1 MRFAADHD
9 VLISRCAWHPRYY
22 GHSRL
27 LGISNWRGLRID
39 FTEGICPKCAA
50 RVRVVRQRRVAGG
63 PPTARRGD
71 RLSGVIVVAL
81 AVLTGIVLIARP
93 ANEGSVPLEVAD
105 LLPRAVTAAQTIP
118 ASAGPPPP
126 ARARRPQAAPATT
139 TPLSRTRAADR
150 LQSP

>member
-50 RVRVVRQRRVAGG
+50 RVRVVGPRRVASG
-63 PPTARRGD
+63 PPTDRRGA
-71 RLSGVIVVAL
+71 RLSEVVVVAL
-81 AVLTGIVLIARP
+81 AVLTGLVLIARP
-93 ANEGSVPLEVAD
+93 ANEGSTRLEVAD
-105 LLPRAVTAAQTIP
+105 LLPRAVTAESTTP
-118 ASAGPPPP
+118 APVVAPP
-126 ARARRPQAAPATT
+126 ARARRPTGVPAATVLLRP
-139 TPLSRTRAADR
+139 TPSVERP
-150 LQSP
+150 QSP

>member
-1 MRFAADHD
+1 M
-9 VLISRCAWHPRYY
+9 
-22 GHSRL
+22 
-27 LGISNWRGLRID
+27 
-39 FTEGICPKCAA
+39 
-50 RVRVVRQRRVAGG
+50 
-63 PPTARRGD
+63 
-71 RLSGVIVVAL
+71 AL
-81 AVLTGIVLIARP
+81 AVLTGLVLIARP